1 MLVSDAARQA
11 AKYHNIV
18 TELSGIL
25 ALVFHGWQAASAASN
40 KNQEHT
46 MKTNKTRP
54 LIQAAVYLCAMSCW
68 LSCSAL
74 QAEPVWIS
82 VEQSTLQAVNALQV
96 LQQQALTPVQANNL
110 HGHQVALVQVDSE
123 QLPLLSAYLH
133 EEKQRCGGFFAY
145 SSLQEAQQALSQPLL
160 VSSFTA
166 PPLSQASLVNAALP
180 QLNQAAIAQFIS
192 DLSQFTNRYY
202 TTTSGKNAADWIAQ
216 QWTTLAAGKS
226 FAKVSRV
233 SHSGYNQQSVL
244 LELTGS
250 ERPQDIVVL
259 GGHLDSIVS
268 GGMTESTRAPGADDD
283 ASGIATLT
291 EIAKVLV
298 QSGYRPKR
306 TIRFYGYAAEEVG
319 LRGSKDIANAVK
331 AAGSQVLAVLQL
343 DMTNYKG
350 GVDDIVLMTDYTNA
364 NLNSYLA
371 SLISTYQP
379 SLKQSTDQC
388 GYGCSDHASW
398 HNAGFAAAF
407 PFEARFASS
416 NNKIHTV
423 NDTLANSDQTA
434 VHALKFA
441 RLGLSFALELGN
453 SVGGTPPGN
462 SGSEANLA
470 AASGQWLYRTI
481 VVPAGRSSLTVSIS
495 GGTGDADL
503 YLRSGSNPTTSQYQC
518 RPYKA
523 GNNET
528 CTINN
533 PQAGNWM
540 VGLRGY
546 SAFSAVNL
554 NWQQQ

>member
-1 MLVSDAARQA
+1 MKISKQRQQR
-11 AKYHNIV
+11 K
-18 TELSGIL
+18 
-25 ALVFHGWQAASAASN
+25 
-40 KNQEHT
+40 
-46 MKTNKTRP
+46 
-54 LIQAAVYLCAMSCW
+54 AAVYLSAVSCCFSIG
-68 LSCSAL
+68 LL

-82 VEQSTLQAVNALQV
+82 VEQSTLQAVSTLQV
-96 LQQQALTPVQANNL
+96 LQQQTLTPTQMNNL
-110 HGHQVALVQVDSE
+110 HGHQVALVQIDSE

-145 SSLQEAQQALSQPLL
+145 SSLQEAQQALAQPLL
-160 VSSFTA
+160 ASSFTA
-166 PPLSQASLVNAALP
+166 PPLSQSTMVNAALP
-180 QLNQAAIAQFIS
+180 QLNQASIAQFIS

-202 TTTSGKNAADWIAQ
+202 TTTAGKNAADWIAQ
-216 QWTTLAAGKS
+216 QWTALAAGQNW
-226 FAKVSRV
+226 AKVSRI

-244 LELTGS
+244 LELIGS
-250 ERPQDIVVL
+250 ERPQEIVVL

-268 GGMTESTRAPGADDD
+268 GSMTESTRAPGADDD

-298 QSGYRPKR
+298 QPGYRPKR

-319 LRGSKDIANAVK
+319 LRGSKDIANAAK
-331 AAGSQVLAVLQL
+331 AASSQVLAVLQL

-350 GVDDIVLMTDYTNA
+350 GVDDIVLMTDYTNTS
-364 NLNSYLA
+364 LNSYLA

-379 SLKQSTDQC
+379 SLKQNTDQC

-398 HNAGFAAAF
+398 HNAGYAAAF

-416 NNKIHTV
+416 NSKIHTV

-434 VHALKFA
+434 LHALKFA

-453 SVGGTPPGN
+453 SLGATPPGS

-470 AASGQWLYRTI
+470 AGSGQWLYRTI
-481 VVPAGRSSLTVSIS
+481 AVPAGRSSLTVSIS
-495 GGTGDADL
+495 GGAGDADL
-503 YLRSGSNPTTSQYQC
+503 YVRAGSNPTTSQYQC

-528 CTINN
+528 CTITN
-533 PQAGNWM
+533 PQAGNWI

-546 SAFSAVNL
+546 SAFSAVTL
-554 NWQQQ
+554 SWQQQ